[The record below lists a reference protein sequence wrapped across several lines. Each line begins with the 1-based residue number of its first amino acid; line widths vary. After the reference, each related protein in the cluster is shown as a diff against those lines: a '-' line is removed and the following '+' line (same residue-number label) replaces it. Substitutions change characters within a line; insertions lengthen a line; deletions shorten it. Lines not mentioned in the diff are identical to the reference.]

1 MPAHWPMGVS
11 TGCCRRSS
19 LPAVLQALVDAGASR
34 AEIGTPPAH
43 FDVENRM
50 QPWQLAPMLERFP
63 LDPISIHA
71 PFGPQMDLAS
81 ENQAYRDAGV
91 EAALMAARTLISRPG
106 ALVVAHPSDLVRDGN
121 TRGRL
126 RHALESLLL
135 IDAACRD
142 MNLRLAVETP
152 LPHLVGGHPEE
163 LQWLLERLPPAVGVC
178 LDTGHAHL
186 GRFIDA
192 FIDMARGRL
201 LHVHMHDNRGTHDDH
216 LIPGEGAIDWGSLF
230 DGLRRVNYA
239 GALVLELSCDSP
251 SSAYFRAALDAA
263 GRLCLA
269 HAPPLLPPAGA
280 ARVASEPGS
289 LTDR

>member
-1 MPAHWPMGVS
+1 MHTHWPTAVS

-19 LPAVLQALVDAGASR
+19 LPAVLQALVDAGAAR
-34 AEIGTPPAH
+34 AEIGTPPEH
-43 FDVENRM
+43 FDAEHRM
-50 QPWQLAPMLERFP
+50 QPWLLAPMLGRFP
-63 LDPISIHA
+63 IDPISIHA
-71 PFGPQMDLAS
+71 PFGPRMDLAS
-81 ENQAYRDAGV
+81 ENQATRDAGV
-91 EAALMAARTLISRPG
+91 EAALRAARTLINHPG
-106 ALVVAHPSDLVRDGN
+106 AVLVVHPSDLVREGGH
-121 TRGRL
+121 TRARL

-142 MNLRLAVETP
+142 LSLRLAVETP

-163 LQWLLERLPPAVGVC
+163 LQWLLERLPPAVGMC

-216 LIPGEGAIDWGSLF
+216 LIPGEGAIDWGSFF
-230 DGLRRVNYA
+230 DGLRRVHYA

-263 GRLCLA
+263 GRLCLT
-269 HAPPLLPPAGA
+269 HAPPLLPRPAA
-280 ARVASEPGS
+280 A
-289 LTDR
+289 L

>member
-1 MPAHWPMGVS
+1 MHTRWPMAVS
-11 TGCCRRSS
+11 SGCCRRSS

-34 AEIGTPPAH
+34 VEIGTPPEH

-50 QPWQLAPMLERFP
+50 QPWQLAPMLGRFP

-71 PFGPQMDLAS
+71 PFGPRMDLAS
-81 ENQAYRDAGV
+81 EDQATRDAGV
-91 EAALMAARTLISRPG
+91 EAALMAARTLISHPG
-106 ALVVAHPSDLVRDGN
+106 AVLVVHPSDLVRDGGH
-121 TRGRL
+121 TRARL

-142 MNLRLAVETP
+142 LSLRLAVETP

-163 LQWLLERLPPAVGVC
+163 LHWLLERLPPAVGICV
-178 LDTGHAHL
+178 DTGHAHL

-192 FIDMARGRL
+192 FIDMAGGRL
-201 LHVHMHDNRGTHDDH
+201 THVHMHDNRGTHDDH
-216 LIPGEGAIDWGSLF
+216 LIPGEGAIEWGTFF
-230 DGLRRVNYA
+230 DGLRRVHYA

-263 GRLCLA
+263 VRLCPT
-269 HAPPLLPPAGA
+269 HAPLLLPRPAA
-280 ARVASEPGS
+280 AP
-289 LTDR
+289 